1 MARRGHGEG
10 SIYQRKDGRWVA
22 SITLEHRKRKYFYG
36 ETRKEVQEK
45 LKTVLH
51 EQQQGML
58 AAGPQQLLKAYLERW
73 LEQVCKLTMR
83 PNTYKE
89 YRSIVYRHLIPSLG
103 YIKLQKLTAEK
114 VQEFCAQKQNE
125 GLSSGTVATIH
136 SVLNTALENAVR
148 WGLIAR
154 NVAKLVT
161 LPHRER
167 YEAQT
172 LTMEQALKLIALA
185 QGSRIEALLLVAL
198 TTGMRRGELLAL
210 RWDDIDF
217 ERGMLH
223 VRRTMSHIPGMGYKE
238 GEPKTKA
245 GRRTIVLSSV
255 TIEALKEHCVAQD
268 QVRITA
274 GEKWQERG
282 IVFCNIYGGFFNP
295 VKVLAL
301 FQRLLRDA
309 GLPKMRF
316 HDLRHSAATILLE
329 ARVHLKMVQE
339 RLGHSSIA
347 TTADIYSHISPEMQ
361 QETVDKI
368 DDLFRRS

>member
-10 SIYQRKDGRWVA
+10 SIYRRKDGRWVA

-36 ETRKEVQEK
+36 ETRREVQEK
-45 LKTVLH
+45 LKVALH
-51 EQQQGML
+51 EQQQGMI
-58 AAGPQQLLKAYLERW
+58 AAGPQQLLKVYLERW

-83 PNTYKE
+83 PNTYKQ
-89 YRSIVYRHLIPSLG
+89 YRSIVYHHLIPSLG

-125 GLSSGTVATIH
+125 GLSPGTVALVH

-148 WGLIAR
+148 WGLVAR

-161 LPHRER
+161 LPHVER

-172 LTMEQALKLIALA
+172 LTMEQALKLLELA
-185 QGSRIEALLLVAL
+185 RGSRIETLLLVAL

-210 RWDDIDF
+210 RWDDVDF
-217 ERGMLH
+217 EKGVLH

-255 TIEALKEHCVAQD
+255 TIEALKEHRFD
-268 QVRITA
+268 QKQARIMA

-301 FQRLLRDA
+301 FQRLLREA
-309 GLPKMRF
+309 GLPHMRF